1 MQSALS
7 AMAIPGYIPGDYFR
21 RIQAKSGITGKT
33 TARSVL
39 LCLVKNW
46 IGESFR
52 HVYSFSTSTG
62 WSCNTAVQG
71 GIDIEMISKSL
82 GWLKLYGNRNKK
94 RQDPYSIQILMS
106 LQECDMRKNLV
117 CYLFCRGQKE
127 SSKTLTLPVSIF
139 EYPWSCI
146 LLLSYHHGISYDNN
160 CVSQINHSIQILL
173 PKCRK

>member
-1 MQSALS
+1 VQSALS

-33 TARSVL
+33 TARSIL
-39 LCLVKNW
+39 SCLVKNW

-82 GWLKLYGNRNKK
+82 GWLKLYDNRNKK
-94 RQDPYSIQILMS
+94 RQDPYSIHILMS
-106 LQECDMRKNLV
+106 LQECAMRKTSNM
-117 CYLFCRGQKE
+117 
-127 SSKTLTLPVSIF
+127 LP
-139 EYPWSCI
+139 I
-146 LLLSYHHGISYDNN
+146 L
-160 CVSQINHSIQILL
+160 
-173 PKCRK
+173 